1 MSVLKLKRGDEVR
14 VISGGSKGAT
24 GKIIQVHPD
33 THQVT
38 VEGVRMV
45 KKHIKPSQQN
55 PNGRI
60 SEIHK
65 PIDISNVAII
75 HPSDKAKTSRVGY
88 VTNADGAKVRLA
100 RQDKNKEI
108 K

>member
-24 GKIIQVHPD
+24 GKILRVHPE
-33 THQVT
+33 TNQVT
-38 VEGVRMV
+38 VEGVRMI

-55 PNGRI
+55 PKGRI
-60 SEIHK
+60 AEIHK

-75 HPSDKAKTSRVGY
+75 HPTDRAKTSRISY
-88 VTNADGAKVRLA
+88 KL
-100 RQDKNKEI
+100 DKEGNKTRVYSVNNKEI
-108 K
+108 D